1 MSYRYVKEPPE
12 GRIGLDLAYSQAM
25 KKVYDKYT
33 DNSDVGLLY
42 AESLMNLQPWDM
54 YEKITKAPK
63 SWTPEITATLEHLG
77 RKNPKHP
84 EAQVGLYNSLNA
96 QEKLTEVAEAKKEFD
111 QARQYADKI
120 ISSSS
125 PL

>member
-1 MSYRYVKEPPE
+1 
-12 GRIGLDLAYSQAM
+12 M

-42 AESLMNLQPWDM
+42 AESLINLQPWDL

-63 SWTPEITATLEHLG
+63 SWTPEITSTLEHLS